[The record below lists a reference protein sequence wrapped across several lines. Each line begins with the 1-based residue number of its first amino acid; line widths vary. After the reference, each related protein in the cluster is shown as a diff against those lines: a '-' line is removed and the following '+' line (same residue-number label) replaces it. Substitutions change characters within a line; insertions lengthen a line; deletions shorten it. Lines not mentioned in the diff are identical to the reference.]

1 MTVAHAAS
9 QPYSAVVRRTLL
21 AMAIACGLVT
31 AAGAQAIHVSIDAR
45 AVAPGEVVAL
55 SVDTDSPVTSVHVR
69 AFGHDWPGYRES
81 ATTWKTLIGI
91 DLDTPAGAH
100 VVTITADAGTQTTR
114 YPLNVKARAFPTR
127 RLTVDEAF
135 VNPPAAEQERI
146 AREAKE
152 LAALWDASTDS
163 RLWTGAFVRPV
174 PQAANSAFGSRSI
187 LNGSP
192 RSPHGGADFA
202 SPAGTPI
209 KAPNAGRVV
218 LAKSLY
224 YTGNTVVI
232 DHGLGLFS
240 LFAHLSATDV
250 STGEMVATGQRVGL
264 VGSTG
269 RVTGPH
275 LHWAIRLNGA
285 RVDPLSLL
293 NVQTA
298 AREGGSR
305 K

>member
-1 MTVAHAAS
+1 
-9 QPYSAVVRRTLL
+9 
-21 AMAIACGLVT
+21 
-31 AAGAQAIHVSIDAR
+31 
-45 AVAPGEVVAL
+45 
-55 SVDTDSPVTSVHVR
+55 
-69 AFGHDWPGYRES
+69 
-81 ATTWKTLIGI
+81 
-91 DLDTPAGAH
+91 
-100 VVTITADAGTQTTR
+100 
-114 YPLNVKARAFPTR
+114 
-127 RLTVDEAF
+127 VDEAF

-146 AREAKE
+146 AQEAKE
-152 LAALWDASTDS
+152 LAALWEASVDS

-187 LNGSP
+187 LNGLP

-218 LAKSLY
+218 LAKALY

-250 STGEMVATGQRVGL
+250 SAGATVAAGQRVGL
-264 VGSTG
+264 VGQTG

-275 LHWAIRLNGA
+275 LHWAVRLNGA

-293 NVQTA
+293 NMETTA
-298 AREGGSR
+298 RAGGAR